1 MTDAGDAETTDP
13 GLLTQRRL
21 TLVGTALIVA
31 GLVFAFRSVDVDRVI
46 GEILRADPWLLAAA
60 VVVYAA
66 SWPLRG
72 RRYGNVLATTSYP
85 LGTGFLTLTVFLS
98 QTANLVV
105 PARGGDAVRAYVLQ
119 ARRDVPYPAGFAS
132 LAVERGFD
140 LVAIAVLG
148 AAATVWLVAVDATA
162 LTTVVAGDA
171 YAAVLGAA
179 GVAAA
184 TLVAGILTLGVANVG
199 VSIGD
204 RLRAAVAG
212 RPRLGRVVAAGLD
225 FAGDIAVVA
234 RDPRAITVVGGGSLL
249 IWSLDVATAV
259 LVLIALDSGLAVGSL
274 LAVGTLAVSV
284 GNLAKVLPLSQG
296 GVGLYEA
303 AFTGLVVALTPLGAG
318 LALAAAIVDHALKN
332 AVTLVGGGVAVAVF
346 RIHTSTAAQRGAD
359 ADADLTAMPSSATD
373 STAGGAPRTDGS
385 GGGNPGSND

>member
-1 MTDAGDAETTDP
+1 MTDAGDAETTDR

-21 TLVGTALIVA
+21 TLAGTVLVVA
-31 GLVFAFRSVDVDRVI
+31 GLVFAFRSVAVDRVVS
-46 GEILRADPWLLAAA
+46 EILRADPWLVGAA

-72 RRYGNVLATTSYP
+72 RRYGDVLAATGHP

-105 PARGGDAVRAYVLQ
+105 PARAGDAVRAYVLR

-140 LVAIAVLG
+140 LAAIAVLG
-148 AAATVWLVAVDATA
+148 AAATVWLVAADATA
-162 LTTVVAGDA
+162 LATLVAGDA
-171 YAAVLGAA
+171 RPAVLGAA

-184 TLVAGILTLGVANVG
+184 TLVVGLLTLGVANVG
-199 VSIGD
+199 LSVGG

-212 RPRLGRVVAAGLD
+212 RPRLGRVVATSLD

-234 RDPRAITVVGGGSLL
+234 RDPRAVAAVGGGSLL

-259 LVLIALDSGLAVGSL
+259 LVLVALDSGLAVGPL

-332 AVTLVGGGVAVAVF
+332 AVTLVGGGVAITVL
-346 RIHTSTAAQRGAD
+346 RIRPSTAARRGAD
-359 ADADLTAMPSSATD
+359 ADADADATATPTPTATE
-373 STAGGAPRTDGS
+373 STATGTPRADGTGGTD
-385 GGGNPGSND
+385 D

>member
-72 RRYGNVLATTSYP
+72 RRYGDVLATTSYP

-105 PARGGDAVRAYVLQ
+105 PARGGDAVRAYVLR

-140 LVAIAVLG
+140 LAAIAVLG

-346 RIHTSTAAQRGAD
+346 RIRPSTAAQRGAD

>member
-72 RRYGNVLATTSYP
+72 RRYGDVLATTSYP

-140 LVAIAVLG
+140 LAAIAVLG

-204 RLRAAVAG
+204 RLRAAVPG
-212 RPRLGRVVAAGLD
+212 RPGLGRGVAAGLA
-225 FAGDIAVVA
+225 FAAND
-234 RDPRAITVVGGGSLL
+234 GGPSRLL
-249 IWSLDVATAV
+249 T
-259 LVLIALDSGLAVGSL
+259 
-274 LAVGTLAVSV
+274 
-284 GNLAKVLPLSQG
+284 
-296 GVGLYEA
+296 
-303 AFTGLVVALTPLGAG
+303 
-318 LALAAAIVDHALKN
+318 
-332 AVTLVGGGVAVAVF
+332 
-346 RIHTSTAAQRGAD
+346 
-359 ADADLTAMPSSATD
+359 
-373 STAGGAPRTDGS
+373 
-385 GGGNPGSND
+385 